1 MGITSLSAPE
11 ALLVSVSG
19 FFIVFGMLAALSLMI
34 VLISRAAGSLAR
46 RPAPVGSPA
55 PVPAPAARPAMPPA
69 APIMAAA
76 STAQTAPFGGT
87 VTLSGVDDLTAACI
101 MAIVSDEI
109 GVPLSELTFKSIK
122 AI

>member
-11 ALLVSVSG
+11 ALLISVSG
-19 FFIVFGMLAALSLMI
+19 FFIVFVMLAALSVMI
-34 VLISRAAGSLAR
+34 VLISRAAASLAR

-55 PVPAPAARPAMPPA
+55 PVHVQAARPAPQPA
-69 APIMAAA
+69 APAMPAA

-87 VTLSGVDDLTAACI
+87 VALSGVDDLTAACI
-101 MAIVSDEI
+101 MAIVSDET

>member
-1 MGITSLSAPE
+1 MAVAKLSALE
-11 ALLVSVSG
+11 ALLISVSG
-19 FFIVFGMLAALSLMI
+19 FFIVFVVLAALSLMI

-55 PVPAPAARPAMPPA
+55 PVPAPAARPATPPA
-69 APIMAAA
+69 APVMPAA

-87 VTLSGVDDLTAACI
+87 VALSGVDDLTAACI
-101 MAIVSDEI
+101 MAIVSDETGI
-109 GVPLSELTFKSIK
+109 PLGELTFKSIK